1 MTIKHVPPYYTSS
14 IQNLDVEFIHKL
26 DALIA
31 TFPYAQTYPDISS
44 YSATLSK
51 QQGELDKIRSDIFI
65 LKDNIH
71 QDIETVYNSI
81 QTLITRV
88 EEIDIDNN
96 AMLDTTDT
104 LNDKTEGSYG
114 MIQDT
119 RELYNFNLLENWL
132 MFFSICGLG
141 YAVMKK

>member
-1 MTIKHVPPYYTSS
+1 MTINHVPPYYTSS
-14 IQNLDVEFIHKL
+14 IQNLDVEFIYKL

-65 LKDNIH
+65 LKDNIP